1 LKKKQER
8 MKNLQ
13 DLSKCDRA
21 EKKYDVVKDS
31 KANEL
36 KFGANI
42 VKFQPPPP
50 KKGG

>member
-1 LKKKQER
+1 
-8 MKNLQ
+8 M
-13 DLSKCDRA
+13 SKCDRA

-42 VKFQPPPP
+42 VKF
-50 KKGG
+50 